1 MPFVIL
7 GDNACPL
14 KMYLMKPFARKD
26 VSCEEDV
33 LKCGLPRVRR
43 CVECAFGILTAKWRL
58 LNKTIET
65 NVNKTERI
73 VRCTCLLHNIIT
85 DLEGTTHDP
94 SVQHKL
100 HKFLYP
106 VRPKQMSA
114 ADQSVRK
121 RSNRCKQTL

>member
-94 SVQHKL
+94 SVQHETSQIFVSRQTKTNVSGRSVGPQ
-100 HKFLYP
+100 KEQ
-106 VRPKQMSA
+106 QM
-114 ADQSVRK
+114 
-121 RSNRCKQTL
+121 